1 MVSHTIRSGTDDP
14 AGEHCLAIRLVKR
27 MTPVSVLLKRGAVTG
42 AGWGA
47 KKIRG
52 FGQVNALIRQV

>member
-1 MVSHTIRSGTDDP
+1 
-14 AGEHCLAIRLVKR
+14 VKR

-52 FGQVNALIRQV
+52 YGQVNALIRQV